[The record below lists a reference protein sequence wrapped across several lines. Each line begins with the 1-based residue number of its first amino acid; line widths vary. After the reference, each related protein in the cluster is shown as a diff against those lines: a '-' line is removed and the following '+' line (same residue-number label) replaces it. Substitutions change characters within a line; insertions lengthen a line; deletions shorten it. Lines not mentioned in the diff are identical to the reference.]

1 MSVLYAQVKW
11 TIAIFALTQ
20 LFAFNAMKH
29 NNIHWCKTK
38 LFNAP
43 MIAVSTTVSQPC
55 HNKECTFASYAMSR
69 MQIAYNVA
77 IKTYV
82 LSAINQSILYSKVI
96 IYIIKI

>member
-1 MSVLYAQVKW
+1 
-11 TIAIFALTQ
+11 
-20 LFAFNAMKH
+20 MKH

-55 HNKECTFASYAMSR
+55 HNKEYSFARYVISQ

-77 IKTYV
+77 IVTPV
-82 LSAINQSILYSKVI
+82 QSAINLSILYSKVI